1 MKQGWSKA
9 CDSSPNQ
16 CAFQPCTHRGASSAV
31 AIVAY
36 RVLLL
41 LLKVTCHLNDSGYMG
56 LQIQGGF
63 NEPL

>member
-16 CAFQPCTHRGASSAV
+16 CEFQPCTPCGASSAV
-31 AIVAY
+31 ASVAW

-41 LLKVTCHLNDSGYMG
+41 LLKVTCHLDDSGNKG

-63 NEPL
+63 NELL